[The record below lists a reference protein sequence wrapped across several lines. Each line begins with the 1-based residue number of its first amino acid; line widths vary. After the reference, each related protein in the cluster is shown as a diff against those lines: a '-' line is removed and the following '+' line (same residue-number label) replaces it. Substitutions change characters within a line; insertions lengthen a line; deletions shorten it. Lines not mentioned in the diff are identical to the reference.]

1 MWSRMRRIFC
11 KNQWLLYNVLCLVA
25 LSCPTLCDPL
35 DCSLQAPLSM
45 GVLQARILEW
55 VAVPSLQGIFPTQ
68 GLNPGPARC
77 RQILYCPSHQG
88 SPRILEQGA
97 CPFSKGSSW
106 PMNRTRVSCI
116 AGRSFTI
123 WAPREGPQS
132 ISAVRQLWHTQSGDI
147 VFILNHQLVAETYLS
162 GAHMQNQALD

>member
-1 MWSRMRRIFC
+1 MHAPFYYFPKGVCQWCNMWSRMRRIFC

-45 GVLQARILEW
+45 GVLQARIREW

-77 RQILYCPSHQG
+77 RQIFTAQATREAQEYWSREPVPSPRDLPDQWIEPG
-88 SPRILEQGA
+88 SPALQA
-97 CPFSKGSSW
+97 GSL
-106 PMNRTRVSCI
+106 PT
-116 AGRSFTI
+116 
-123 WAPREGPQS
+123 E
-132 ISAVRQLWHTQSGDI
+132 QSGKPS
-147 VFILNHQLVAETYLS
+147 LS
-162 GAHMQNQALD
+162 EHRVNGCGSQA

>member
-1 MWSRMRRIFC
+1 MHAPFYYFPKGVCQWCNMWSRMRRIFC

-68 GLNPGPARC
+68 ELNPGPARC

-116 AGRSFTI
+116 AGRSFTS
-123 WAPREGPQS
+123 WATRE
-132 ISAVRQLWHTQSGDI
+132 
-147 VFILNHQLVAETYLS
+147 
-162 GAHMQNQALD
+162 ALLYSKRPHCDSLPVNLQEEMTKD